1 MPWHEVYS
9 PSSPTGVRQPTAP
22 PYLYLVIGWM
32 GYPRHA
38 RGGGVGWG
46 AMDGPRPGRVRV
58 CTLYILARTRKN
70 PGQRMA
76 SRGRSV
82 RTAGPEG

>member
-9 PSSPTGVRQPTAP
+9 PRSPTGVRPPAAP
-22 PYLYLVIGWM
+22 PYLYLYVGD
-32 GYPRHA
+32 GGAPRHA

-46 AMDGPRPGRVRV
+46 AMDGRGRGRAGFVQ
-58 CTLYILARTRKN
+58 CTDRTRDAKK

-76 SRGRSV
+76 SRV
-82 RTAGPEG
+82 